1 MSRRP
6 ISVIAGDEE
15 DEDRFAQAGAVEL
28 AVIAL
33 RNADTPGGVLDLL
46 AQEARNITRAQL
58 CATLIRAEA
67 GRGWAVASNGSG
79 SEAPRSSLRFPAG
92 PGSLIGRVMES
103 RAPVWIEGKEA
114 QDELGLAFDV
124 GSVGLVP
131 VLTEGVVFAILAL
144 IWPEA
149 RTAGPNARARA
160 GVLAQLAGLALELA
174 ALKNSL
180 EQTGLRAEMTARAEG
195 AEALHRVA
203 AEVAGR
209 RDPVGIAGDA
219 VTALLEHYSADAGA
233 FYVADDEGRSHSLV
247 CVGLPEELVERVE
260 AAYSHGKR
268 QRFPETRSQVVVT
281 DGERRQPL
289 RELRRDEG
297 IRSLV
302 RVPAVSEGR
311 IVGALILY
319 HRRPHAYRLHEL
331 ALLEQFA
338 VQVAG
343 GLRLAQAYAAL
354 EQADRQREEFLA
366 LISHELRHPVA
377 AIATIAET
385 LADTPGLGAREARAL
400 EGLRGQA
407 RSLSWMAEEVLQ
419 VARLETGMLK
429 PRPAQVD
436 LGQLVEALIRQQP
449 EAERVRLSCQAG
461 VSVDADP
468 EFVGR
473 AVDNLVRNALKYS
486 PPGAAVEVIVGVEG
500 GEAVLSVRDQGV
512 GLRPEDID
520 QLFKKYGRVTQA
532 QSVGP
537 EGIGLG
543 LYLTRLL
550 VTALGGSISATS
562 PGAGQGS
569 RFAIRLPLAT

>member
-1 MSRRP
+1 
-6 ISVIAGDEE
+6 
-15 DEDRFAQAGAVEL
+15 
-28 AVIAL
+28 
-33 RNADTPGGVLDLL
+33 
-46 AQEARNITRAQL
+46 
-58 CATLIRAEA
+58 
-67 GRGWAVASNGSG
+67 
-79 SEAPRSSLRFPAG
+79 
-92 PGSLIGRVMES
+92 
-103 RAPVWIEGKEA
+103 
-114 QDELGLAFDV
+114 
-124 GSVGLVP
+124 LVP
-131 VLTEGVVFAILAL
+131 VITEGVVFAILAL
-144 IWPEA
+144 IWPEPQS
-149 RTAGPNARARA
+149 AGARARSRA

-174 ALKNSL
+174 ALKNEL

-219 VTALLEHYSADAGA
+219 VNALLEHYSADAGA
-233 FYVADDEGRSHSLV
+233 FYVVDDEGRSHSLV

-260 AAYSHGKR
+260 AAYTSGKR
-268 QRFPETRSQVVVT
+268 QRFHETRSQVVMT
-281 DGERRQPL
+281 EGERRKPLMKL
-289 RELRRDEG
+289 REDEG
-297 IRSLV
+297 IQSLV
-302 RVPAVSEGR
+302 RVPAVSDGR
-311 IVGALILY
+311 IVGALVLY
-319 HRRPHAYRLHEL
+319 HRQPHAYRLHEL

-343 GLRLAQAYAAL
+343 GLRLAQAYSAL

-429 PRPAQVD
+429 PQPTVLD
-436 LGQLVEALIRQQP
+436 LGRLVEALIREEPQSD
-449 EAERVRLSCQAG
+449 RVRLDADAE
-461 VSVDADP
+461 VNVEADP

-473 AVDNLVRNALKYS
+473 ALDNLLRNALKYS
-486 PPGAAVEVIVGVEG
+486 PPGAAVEISVHADES
-500 GEAVLSVRDQGV
+500 EAVLEVKDRGV
-512 GLRPEDID
+512 GLRPEDVD
-520 QLFKKYGRVTQA
+520 QLFKKYGRVA
-532 QSVGP
+532 QVQSGV

-562 PGAGQGS
+562 PGHGQGS
-569 RFAIRLPLAT
+569 TFSIRLPLAR

>member
-160 GVLAQLAGLALELA
+160 GVLAQLAGLALELT
-174 ALKNSL
+174 ALKNEL

-219 VTALLEHYSADAGA
+219 VNALLRHYAADAGA
-233 FYVADDEGRSHSLV
+233 FYVVDDDGRSHSLV
-247 CVGLPEELVERVE
+247 CVGLPEELVERAE
-260 AAYSHGKR
+260 ASQSKGNR
-268 QRFPETRSQVVVT
+268 QLFPETRSQVIRA
-281 DGERRQPL
+281 DAERRQAI
-289 RELRRDEG
+289 RELHEKEG
-297 IRSLV
+297 ITTLV

-311 IVGALILY
+311 VVGALILY
-319 HRRPHAYRLHEL
+319 HREPHVYRLHEL

-343 GLRLAQAYAAL
+343 GLRLAEAYTAL
-354 EQADRQREEFLA
+354 EQADHQREEFLA

-377 AIATIAET
+377 AISTIAET
-385 LADTPGLGAREARAL
+385 LADTPGLGAKEARAL
-400 EGLRGQA
+400 DGLRAQA
-407 RSLSWMAEEVLQ
+407 RSLSWIAEEVLQ

-429 PRPAQVD
+429 ARPSRVD
-436 LGQLVEALIRQQP
+436 LGQLVEALLREQPQP
-449 EAERVRLSCQAG
+449 ERLQLLAEADV
-461 VSVDADP
+461 VVDADA
-468 EFVGR
+468 ELIGR
-473 AVDNLVRNALKYS
+473 ALDNLVLNALKYS
-486 PPGAAVEVIVGVEG
+486 PAGTPVEVSVRVEG
-500 GEAVLSVRDQGV
+500 WEAVLDVTDQGM
-512 GLRPEDID
+512 GLGAEDLV
-520 QLFKKYGRVTQA
+520 QLFKKYGRIVHPKTTG
-532 QSVGP
+532 V

-550 VTALGGSISATS
+550 VEAHGGTISAAG
-562 PGAGQGS
+562 PGPGRGAT
-569 RFAIRLPLAT
+569 FTIRLPRVR